1 MSCGACG
8 SSVTSVAGSRWLPP
22 GGAAAH
28 DGCGLGATPTIPRP
42 SLPPSLPRTQAPPP
56 TIHGRRKGG
65 RPEAAGPGSKGHFSQ
80 MFGIKA
86 DAGRSQFLFL
96 SLRGAHDSATL
107 CATAGPAST
116 THLLHFPLLQPLALS
131 QKAHKIIITGRKSLN
146 SDSKILS
153 VCSRGGGTMG

>member
-1 MSCGACG
+1 MQAAGG
-8 SSVTSVAGSRWLPP
+8 SHQAEQRLTT
-22 GGAAAH
+22 AAVSEPLRLFR
-28 DGCGLGATPTIPRP
+28 GL
-42 SLPPSLPRTQAPPP
+42 PSLPRTQAPPP